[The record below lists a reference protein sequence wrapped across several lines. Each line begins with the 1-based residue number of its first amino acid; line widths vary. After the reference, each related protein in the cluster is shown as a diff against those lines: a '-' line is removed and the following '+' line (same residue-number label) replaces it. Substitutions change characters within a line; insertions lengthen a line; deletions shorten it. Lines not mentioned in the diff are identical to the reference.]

1 MISFSLR
8 EENKHLRMDL
18 DKVRHAVV
26 YLPQQK
32 SILKVFKL
40 RMLRETIIHSIH
52 SLKKNYCR
60 VKTKSPA
67 PSCYNKDCHSKA
79 LQTVFI
85 AKCGKSY
92 RRDFF
97 QCLHPG
103 ENIQRRETGFLVE
116 KAKVQYLSM
125 WKQLKNKKGKQ
136 SLPYSKSRLDDRQ
149 LATIDLSNQMTEK
162 IVCDC
167 PKIKDVTSD
176 LFQEDI
182 DGLQL
187 LQQFGSLAKES

>member
-1 MISFSLR
+1 MCCLSLNLQYFG
-8 EENKHLRMDL
+8 ENKSTLEAEGYRLLFKYPNHVHLLCTRAGKIKPKNL
-18 DKVRHAVV
+18 QVWFLSVFVRKTNIWGWIWM
-26 YLPQQK
+26 K
-32 SILKVFKL
+32 SG
-40 RMLRETIIHSIH
+40 IIHSIH

-97 QCLHPG
+97 QYLHHG

-136 SLPYSKSRLDDRQ
+136 SLPYSKSRLDDR
-149 LATIDLSNQMTEK
+149 
-162 IVCDC
+162 
-167 PKIKDVTSD
+167 
-176 LFQEDI
+176 
-182 DGLQL
+182 
-187 LQQFGSLAKES
+187 